1 MEYMLRLNIPP
12 SLEEDVVDFLL
23 GSGEIKGFQTV
34 PVRGHGQVGAMSIAE
49 QVAGR
54 RHRIQFEIV
63 LEEEE
68 LESLLEELGNA
79 FPVRDA
85 IYWVSPI
92 VRSGRLSTSD
102 SSKPASGEGNAK
114 DA

>member
-1 MEYMLRLNIPP
+1 MEHLLRLNIPP
-12 SLEEDVVDFLL
+12 SLEEDMVDFLL
-23 GSGEIKGFQTV
+23 GYGDIKGFQTL
-34 PVRGHGQVGAMSIAE
+34 PVRGHGQVGAMTIAE

-63 LEEEE
+63 LDSEG
-68 LESLLEELGNA
+68 LEALLDTLKES

-92 VRSGRLSTSD
+92 VQSGRLSAAADDQPTSF
-102 SSKPASGEGNAK
+102 NR
-114 DA
+114 